1 MLLLL
6 RAIILTFEYLSV
18 LKSSA
23 AQSLIF
29 ANIIDEVLE
38 HCTDAHGIKNR
49 YSISKISRWKLLPV
63 FTGSLSALINSKPDA
78 ANLNIVCQQR
88 YHFKNVLDYKCSF
101 HSQEV

>member
-29 ANIIDEVLE
+29 ANTIDEVLE

-49 YSISKISRWKLLPV
+49 YSISKISRWKY
-63 FTGSLSALINSKPDA
+63 IH
-78 ANLNIVCQQR
+78 R
-88 YHFKNVLDYKCSF
+88 
-101 HSQEV
+101 

>member
-49 YSISKISRWKLLPV
+49 NSISKISRWKIYTEVQLY
-63 FTGSLSALINSKPDA
+63 GKANS
-78 ANLNIVCQQR
+78 IV
-88 YHFKNVLDYKCSF
+88 L
-101 HSQEV
+101 